1 MFKCLVLALVLLLSP
16 KATSIQYWDHEKCE
30 NVLEFVG
37 SLVGTDD
44 RNRLVENWRI
54 IVTYQL
60 RKRAISRVQFNA
72 RKLEI
77 QAAIKIVKK
86 LESKGYTGDKIVRLA
101 AFKCST

>member
-1 MFKCLVLALVLLLSP
+1 MYKCLVLALVLCLSP
-16 KATSIQYWDHEKCE
+16 KATSIQYWDYEKCE

-37 SLVGTDD
+37 SLVGTND
-44 RNRLVENWRI
+44 RNRLIENWRI

-60 RKRAISRVQFNA
+60 RKNRINRVQFNA

-77 QAAIKIVKK
+77 KAAIKIVKK
-86 LESKGYTGDKIVRLA
+86 LENKGYTGDKIVRLA